1 MLIFGSVYVPR
12 YQGEREA
19 HALVNDP
26 QGKQEAQVS
35 LISKIDT
42 TLSYI
47 NSRLTNN
54 SLTVW
59 FFGKQSSKQKQYV
72 RATLRDDV
80 AQPKTYLPVPSRTVL
95 LGTTS
100 SFHFFYE
107 KCENAP
113 KTGNDSTD
121 ENKTLK
127 KENAQQA
134 ENGANPK
141 ASLWNTL
148 RNWVLGWRNVQEAED
163 GPGAT
168 GNGSK
173 AEETQTAETVASAE
187 NGADTKTA
195 RGATGSTQAQANAS
209 KCEKGRPFIIPT
221 ENIASL
227 EFNPQE
233 VDNNIPGGLSAIADA
248 IKNLRLTVEPPPVI
262 VESPSVTVKP
272 SITVK
277 PPSVTVEAPI
287 TVLVPSDLTKPKVQS
302 HCAFGWDKVVT
313 IGPFRKEEHALL
325 EKGEELASFVTQ
337 MKSHFENKTLQQ
349 LMLIGRSDVTPLCQR
364 TLALYGSNSGLAQAR
379 AQWVL
384 DELKE
389 RLPEQQKALDRTIL
403 LSAGPRY
410 VRDDDT
416 GPNRAKDRSVEV
428 WACWTPK
435 PKPQSVD
442 SSTDSPETPQE
453 SATK

>member
-1 MLIFGSVYVPR
+1 M
-12 YQGEREA
+12 A
-19 HALVNDP
+19 DP
-26 QGKQEAQVS
+26 G
-35 LISKIDT
+35 L
-42 TLSYI
+42 
-47 NSRLTNN
+47 
-54 SLTVW
+54 
-59 FFGKQSSKQKQYV
+59 
-72 RATLRDDV
+72 
-80 AQPKTYLPVPSRTVL
+80 
-95 LGTTS
+95 
-100 SFHFFYE
+100 
-107 KCENAP
+107 
-113 KTGNDSTD
+113 
-121 ENKTLK
+121 
-127 KENAQQA
+127 
-134 ENGANPK
+134 AN
-141 ASLWNTL
+141 
-148 RNWVLGWRNVQEAED
+148 
-163 GPGAT
+163 
-168 GNGSK
+168 
-173 AEETQTAETVASAE
+173 
-187 NGADTKTA
+187 
-195 RGATGSTQAQANAS
+195 
-209 KCEKGRPFIIPT
+209 
-221 ENIASL
+221 
-227 EFNPQE
+227 
-233 VDNNIPGGLSAIADA
+233 IADA
-248 IKNLRLTVEPPPVI
+248 IKNLRLTVKPPF
-262 VESPSVTVKP
+262 VTVKP
-272 SITVK
+272 SITVE